1 MKKISFL
8 MLIALLGIA
17 GMSTSLAAQESPE
30 SFLGGLFS
38 VSADKQVRFS
48 KGNLRCTINGT
59 DTAWVF
65 AAHQYDMLGTAN
77 VNGGALANTID
88 LFGWS
93 GSTATAKWGIS
104 TSTSSSDYSGDFADW
119 GQHIGDGSL
128 WRTLTYDE
136 WTYLCSGRANAAS
149 LMGVARINLDAEG
162 TTYAN
167 GLILLP
173 DSWTCP
179 EGITFRS
186 GFASEYSEQAYAD
199 YQTFTLAQW
208 EKLEAA
214 GAVFLPASGNRDG
227 ASIDLVQYGGY
238 YWSATPDGSRYA
250 YYLDFYSGGA
260 DWRSNDRYYGQ
271 AVRLVQDL

>member
-1 MKKISFL
+1 MKK
-8 MLIALLGIA
+8 
-17 GMSTSLAAQESPE
+17 
-30 SFLGGLFS
+30 
-38 VSADKQVRFS
+38 K
-48 KGNLRCTINGT
+48 
-59 DTAWVF
+59 
-65 AAHQYDMLGTAN
+65 Y
-77 VNGGALANTID
+77 
-88 LFGWS
+88 
-93 GSTATAKWGIS
+93 
-104 TSTSSSDYSGDFADW
+104 
-119 GQHIGDGSL
+119 
-128 WRTLTYDE
+128 
-136 WTYLCSGRANAAS
+136 ANAAS

-214 GAVFLPASGNRDG
+214 GAVFLPASGNRFG
-227 ASIDLVQYGGY
+227 SSIYDVQTRGY
-238 YWSATPDGSRYA
+238 YWPASPDCLSFDSDEA
-250 YYLDFYSGGA
+250 VWDYSYRCTG
-260 DWRSNDRYYGQ
+260 R